1 MIQQN
6 IVLSPTGG
14 NEPMQLIKKEGVT
27 LAYQDINPGSPPML
41 FVHGWGCDHTSFA
54 QQAEFFRRS
63 HRVVSVDLRGHGK
76 SDAPHQDY
84 TMATLADDLGW
95 VCAELALAKPIVVGH
110 SMGGNV
116 VLELAARYPEI
127 PASVVLID
135 SVILPHQSILDALQP
150 MVEALRGPD
159 YRAAYQQVLLAICLP
174 DDDETRRAQLIASL
188 PKAPQHVVA
197 STFRNHLTDYD
208 VTPAAAGCR
217 VPIAYIGAAI
227 ALADLIQFRSLT
239 PHLLTAQTLGSGHF
253 SPLFVPDQINAMLS
267 TFVELYSPA
276 AKASRWANLRENQKK
291 TIRRAVGNHAASI
304 PQSGNKSLRETR

>member
-6 IVLSPTGG
+6 IVLSPIGG

-95 VCAELALAKPIVVGH
+95 VCAELALTKPIVVGH

-174 DDDETRRAQLIASL
+174 MMMKHGDTTHRFFAEG
-188 PKAPQHVVA
+188 
-197 STFRNHLTDYD
+197 STTC
-208 VTPAAAGCR
+208 CR
-217 VPIAYIGAAI
+217 VHVQESSDGLRCNPGRGWLPCTHRVHRRSDRTGRSDSVPEPYPAPSHRP
-227 ALADLIQFRSLT
+227 DLGIRPF
-239 PHLLTAQTLGSGHF
+239 F
-253 SPLFVPDQINAMLS
+253 S
-267 TFVELYSPA
+267 
-276 AKASRWANLRENQKK
+276 
-291 TIRRAVGNHAASI
+291 AV
-304 PQSGNKSLRETR
+304 RT

>member
-6 IVLSPTGG
+6 IVLSPIGG

-84 TMATLADDLGW
+84 TMAAFADDLAW
-95 VCAELALAKPIVVGH
+95 LCTELALTKPIVVGH

-116 VLELAARYPEI
+116 ALELAARYPEI
-127 PASVVLID
+127 PASIVLID
-135 SVILPHQSILDALQP
+135 SVILPHQSILDTLQS

-159 YRAAYQQVLLAICLP
+159 YRAAYQQGLLALCLP
-174 DDDETRRAQLIASL
+174 TDDETRKTQLIASL

-197 STFRNHLTDYD
+197 SAFTNHVTDHD
-208 VTPAAAGCR
+208 ATPAAAGCH

-227 ALADLIQFRSLT
+227 PMADLIQFRSLT
-239 PHLLTAQTLGSGHF
+239 AHLLTAHTLGSGHF

-276 AKASRWANLRENQKK
+276 SKDER
-291 TIRRAVGNHAASI
+291 
-304 PQSGNKSLRETR
+304 

>member
-1 MIQQN
+1 
-6 IVLSPTGG
+6 
-14 NEPMQLIKKEGVT
+14 
-27 LAYQDINPGSPPML
+27 
-41 FVHGWGCDHTSFA
+41 
-54 QQAEFFRRS
+54 
-63 HRVVSVDLRGHGK
+63 
-76 SDAPHQDY
+76 
-84 TMATLADDLGW
+84 MATLADDLGW
-95 VCAELALAKPIVVGH
+95 VCAELALTKPIVVGH

-267 TFVELYSPA
+267 TF
-276 AKASRWANLRENQKK
+276 
-291 TIRRAVGNHAASI
+291 GNSQVACHHA
-304 PQSGNKSLRETR
+304 SLRRRVRNDSPELWSFSSSRRVQLHSEHAYGSVPFKSRQFLRACASLTLIKSKYSSQYGRSSSSGVRQKQTSTQWAVPSLAMRAWCISQRYSRPRRSRGRVCHLQSP